1 MGLSSTHPV
10 SALQS
15 GPFGLSAAALIR
27 QSGPTRLRSLWRGF
41 LCAAWV
47 GNPTQKPTAR
57 LGVSSV
63 ACRRC

>member
-27 QSGPTRLRSLWRGF
+27 QSGPTRPRSLWRGF
-41 LCAAWV
+41 LCAPPRNADETV
-47 GNPTQKPTAR
+47 RPLELLSEAPR
-57 LGVSSV
+57 
-63 ACRRC
+63 